1 MSPKPI
7 TPKQYLEAIKL
18 IEEGFDNITNQI
30 QILQKLLAALKHH
43 NIKG

>member
-7 TPKQYLEAIKL
+7 TPKQYVEAITL
-18 IEEGFDNITNQI
+18 IEQTCGNIATQL